1 MKEAKPIHF
10 NVFEMNCISHLSPG
24 LWRYP
29 KDQALQYKVIE
40 YWQNIAK
47 VAEKGLFDAIFIA
60 DVIGVYDI
68 YRGNDLGALKLLYK
82 CRLMTLHNLL

>member
-29 KDQALQYKVIE
+29 KDQALQYKDIE

-47 VAEKGLFDAIFIA
+47 VAEISAG
-60 DVIGVYDI
+60 YD
-68 YRGNDLGALKLLYK
+68 
-82 CRLMTLHNLL
+82 